1 MNINTKVHEPRPYL
15 TILGGIGKMHKW
27 NDKFTGF
34 LGFLGETG
42 FSGFFWNFRRR
53 ENPEII

>member
-1 MNINTKVHEPRPYL
+1 
-15 TILGGIGKMHKW
+15 MHKW